1 MEIHMQTNIADKALI
16 ITPLHTTRQVLGQ
29 GNRHQTNWRYILEIL
44 AVADTCH
51 CAQLVFVQ
59 YLIDLMARSLRTR
72 VRNTPSAI
80 FIGTDT
86 ERTCLRAVYRF
97 LRFSRYSESNEDH
110 DVLFNGRR

>member
-1 MEIHMQTNIADKALI
+1 MLAIAD
-16 ITPLHTTRQVLGQ
+16 TYHRV
-29 GNRHQTNWRYILEIL
+29 
-44 AVADTCH
+44 
-51 CAQLVFVQ
+51 QLVFVQ
-59 YLIDLMARSLRTR
+59 YLIDPIARSFRTR
-72 VRNTPSAI
+72 VRNTPSTI